1 MKNKTEIVNWSN
13 DLTDLPFKGFTAVEL
28 DIFLAVCYKCQ
39 RQKTN
44 LIKIPFSEIERLSFL
59 DKYRYG
65 KKRVGINAE
74 SVSNKLLQ
82 MFFVDKDDNHYDCF
96 TLFNRFYVDYTDN
109 FIEVTVNEPFAYLL
123 NGLRSN
129 YTSIELMEHAQLA
142 STYSK
147 AVYKKLRQFRN
158 QKNPYWVVSMDD
170 FRRLLC
176 IPESYR
182 MCEIDNRVLA
192 MIQKELSELFKDL
205 KITKLY
211 EKPNGKRGRN
221 KVSGFKFSYTA
232 SQAETQNKARFNKV
246 DDSELDLDDIPF

>member
-1 MKNKTEIVNWSN
+1 MKNKKEIVNWSN

-28 DIFLAVCYKCQ
+28 DIFLAVCYRCQ
-39 RQKTN
+39 RQETN
-44 LIKIPFSEIERLSFL
+44 LVKISFSELEKLSHL
-59 DKYRYG
+59 DGYR
-65 KKRVGINAE
+65 KKRVAANAE
-74 SVSNKLLQ
+74 SVSKKLLQ

-96 TLFNRFYVDYTDN
+96 TLFNRFYVDYTNN

-123 NGLRSN
+123 NGLKSN

-192 MIQKELSELFKDL
+192 MVQKELSELFKDL

-211 EKPNGKRGRN
+211 AKPDGKRGRN
-221 KVSGFKFSYTA
+221 KVCGFKFSYTA
-232 SQAETQNKARFNKV
+232 SQAEIQNKARFSKV